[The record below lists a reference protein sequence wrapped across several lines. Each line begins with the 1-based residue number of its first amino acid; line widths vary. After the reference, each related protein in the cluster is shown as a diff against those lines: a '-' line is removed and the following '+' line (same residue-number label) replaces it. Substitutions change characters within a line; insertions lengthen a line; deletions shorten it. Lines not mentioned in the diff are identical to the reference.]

1 MTADTARRLMCKDI
15 NSMTLEKLQRHKIRL
30 LDAWREST
38 GEYYGFEQ
46 AVRDGFMAEILSES
60 AQGYTPK
67 DMWLTHRLNFAYE
80 QCCLKEKELLK
91 EIRRQ
96 KKNVK

>member
-1 MTADTARRLMCKDI
+1 MTAATAWRLVCEDI
-15 NSMTLEKLQRHKIRL
+15 SNMTLKKLQRHKIRL
-30 LDAWREST
+30 LDARREST

-46 AVRDGFMAEILSES
+46 AVRDGFMVEIVSES

-67 DMWLTHRLNFAYE
+67 DMWLVHRLNCAYE
-80 QCCLKEKELLK
+80 ECCRKEKELLE